1 MMHTRH
7 THHAGRGPASRRLA
21 AGAATA
27 AAFLFGACDLDVST
41 PAIVPPDA
49 LRDSTALPTLL
60 AGATGDF
67 ALAYAGNPAAGDEG
81 MILVGGLR
89 ADEWLNRDTFEERR
103 DIDLGTMRPDNGSL
117 RDLFRNVQRARRS
130 AEFAAARFAEFGAT
144 QADYARVL
152 SLAGFSYLLLGENFC
167 SGVPI
172 SDLDENNQFEFGQP
186 LSTNELFERA
196 VAKFDSALAVAAA
209 IEAAA
214 VADEDDDLAAAAE
227 EQANLARV
235 GRARALLNLGPERFA
250 EAAASVADVPVD
262 FSFDIEY
269 SENTSRQNNAV
280 FTFNNI
286 NRRWGVADTE
296 GGNGLPFV
304 SAADPR
310 VPTMTSTRNGLDG
323 VNIRV
328 VNQLKYPSR
337 SASIPLASGVEAQ
350 LIVAEAALAAGDVG
364 AFAATHNALRTAA
377 GLPPLVAA
385 GLTPDALE
393 DLHFRERGFW
403 LFSTAHRLGDMRR
416 LLRPPYDRPFA
427 QVFPQGEYFKSPVPY
442 GDQSSLIIPLEEE
455 NNPNFAGCQAGV

>member
-1 MMHTRH
+1 
-7 THHAGRGPASRRLA
+7 
-21 AGAATA
+21 
-27 AAFLFGACDLDVST
+27 
-41 PAIVPPDA
+41 
-49 LRDSTALPTLL
+49 
-60 AGATGDF
+60 
-67 ALAYAGNPAAGDEG
+67 
-81 MILVGGLR
+81 
-89 ADEWLNRDTFEERR
+89 
-103 DIDLGTMRPDNGSL
+103 
-117 RDLFRNVQRARRS
+117 VQRARRS

-144 QADYARVL
+144 QASYAQVL

-172 SDLDENNQFEFGQP
+172 SDLTEDNQFEFGEP
-186 LSTNELFERA
+186 LTNQQLFERA
-196 VAKFDSALAVAAA
+196 VAKFDSALVVATAA
-209 IEAAA
+209 E
-214 VADEDDDLAAAAE
+214 DED
-227 EQANLARV
+227 QANLARV
-235 GRARALLNLGPERFA
+235 GRGRALLNLGLFP
-250 EAAASVADVPVD
+250 EAAASVADVPAD

-286 NRRWGVADTE
+286 NRRWGVADRE

-310 VPTMTSTRNGLDG
+310 VPTVTTTRNGLDG

-364 AFAATHNALRTAA
+364 AFAAIHNALRTAV
-377 GLPPLVAA
+377 GLPPIVAA
-385 GLTPDALE
+385 GLTPGALQ

-403 LFSTAHRLGDMRR
+403 LFSTGHRLGDLRR
-416 LLRPPYDRPFA
+416 LLRPPYSRPFA